1 MLETEFFATWS
12 ALHGG
17 AQISGIVKG
26 WLQISF
32 RIVKV
37 LKKLHVTPNVL
48 TSGGLLTAILLWA
61 YPHGWQAPLFLALS
75 LIFDGIDGSLAIVN
89 KSTSVAGAMTD
100 SIVDRLS
107 EVFWLLALYKL
118 GAPILALCFVLT
130 FASAQEYLRARAGGL
145 GFVEIGVVT
154 IAERP
159 VRASFIFIILVA
171 NNLNLNL
178 ISQLVYLWLIM
189 QMIALLQITYSAY
202 RRMTS

>member
-1 MLETEFFATWS
+1 VLKEEFFATWS

-48 TSGGLLTAILLWA
+48 TSGGLLTAILLWC
-61 YPHGWQAPLFLALS
+61 YPHGWQAPLFLTLS
-75 LIFDGIDGSLAIVN
+75 LIFDGVDGSLAIVT
-89 KSTSVAGAMTD
+89 KRTSIAGAMTD

-107 EVFWLLALYKL
+107 EVFWVLALYKL
-118 GAPILALCFVLT
+118 GAPILALCLVLA
-130 FASAQEYLRARAGGL
+130 FASTQEYLRARAGGL

-159 VRASFIFIILVA
+159 VRASLIFIILIA
-171 NNLNLNL
+171 NNLNLDL
-178 ISQLVYLWLIM
+178 IHQLVYLWLVM
-189 QMIALLQITYSAY
+189 QVVALLQITFSAH
-202 RRMTS
+202 RRMAS

>member
-1 MLETEFFATWS
+1 VLETEFFATWS

-32 RIVKV
+32 RIAKV

-48 TSGGLLTAILLWA
+48 TSGGLLTAILLLA

-118 GAPILALCFVLT
+118 GAPILALCLVLT
-130 FASAQEYLRARAGGL
+130 FASTQEYLRARAGGL